1 MKKLLTYV
9 CIYIFVGVVSTAVL
23 MGVFYALVV
32 LLRTQLLALQIVALV
47 FLLAFAAAVLAGAVL
62 LPILVKKKKP

>member
-47 FLLAFAAAVLAGAVL
+47 FLLAFAAAVLAGAVMM
-62 LPILVKKKKP
+62 PKRIRRRRQ